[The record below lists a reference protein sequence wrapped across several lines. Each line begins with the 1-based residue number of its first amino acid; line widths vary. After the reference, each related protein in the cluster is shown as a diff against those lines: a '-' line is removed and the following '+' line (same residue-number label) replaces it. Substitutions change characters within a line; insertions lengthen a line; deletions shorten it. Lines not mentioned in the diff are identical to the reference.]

1 MDSDCQLFSEG
12 HLVPAPSSS
21 AALETERMPANHY
34 SMPGMG
40 NANLFEVHPF
50 FAVSVTKFKVSNE
63 RIFQNKKLRVDQ
75 NKSLYC
81 HPHAST
87 PTLQTL
93 SAVLNARTSYLV
105 VCRAATS
112 NTSTANNQLPRP
124 MRRVNS
130 LMVNPFSFHSL
141 PITWQLDGS
150 SHGKWCNNQKSR
162 GLFYAILCEYK
173 SLVPTGPGCLSQAE
187 PWDLHH
193 KQKCCQ
199 DSAERIT
206 SFGRGCRAK
215 AESWEA
221 EKS

>member
-1 MDSDCQLFSEG
+1 MHHSSRPQIWTTMESFTCRIMDSDCQLFSEG

-21 AALETERMPANHY
+21 TALETERMPANHH

-63 RIFQNKKLRVDQ
+63 RIFQNKKLRDDQ
-75 NKSLYC
+75 NMSLYC

-141 PITWQLDGS
+141 PIT
-150 SHGKWCNNQKSR
+150 
-162 GLFYAILCEYK
+162 
-173 SLVPTGPGCLSQAE
+173 
-187 PWDLHH
+187 
-193 KQKCCQ
+193 
-199 DSAERIT
+199 
-206 SFGRGCRAK
+206 
-215 AESWEA
+215 
-221 EKS
+221 